1 MYVNPFWFGV
11 ICTILAEIIVFI
23 IFALRI
29 AVNQKYSKTHENSSK
44 TARSDKNE

>member
-1 MYVNPFWFGV
+1 MYVNPFWLGV
-11 ICTILAEIIVFI
+11 LCTLVAEIIIFT

-29 AVNQKYSKTHENSSK
+29 AMRQYSSKTHENSSK